1 MQPGPFL
8 LERLVAIFEALH
20 PTTDA
25 VGCSDEL
32 RGAEMLAQVTSL
44 VQLRLLVAVNA
55 GNEVRLGAPPSPR
68 LLPYWS
74 AIRTR
79 RPPDAGAVSQT
90 LAGTSATWT
99 TRRWSSS
106 RRGSTRP
113 SSSRITLSSEWL
125 LDPVQPTI
133 VNAFCCPTPNPEW
146 TSQTDGLRIASSG
159 LVA

>member
-68 LLPYWS
+68 PLLRLHGP
-74 AIRTR
+74 
-79 RPPDAGAVSQT
+79 AGS
-90 LAGTSATWT
+90 
-99 TRRWSSS
+99 
-106 RRGSTRP
+106 
-113 SSSRITLSSEWL
+113 
-125 LDPVQPTI
+125 
-133 VNAFCCPTPNPEW
+133 
-146 TSQTDGLRIASSG
+146 
-159 LVA
+159 

>member
-68 LLPYWS
+68 LLPYS

-79 RPPDAGAVSQT
+79 RPPDGG
-90 LAGTSATWT
+90 L
-99 TRRWSSS
+99 S
-106 RRGSTRP
+106 RRR
-113 SSSRITLSSEWL
+113 L
-125 LDPVQPTI
+125 PVQ
-133 VNAFCCPTPNPEW
+133 V
-146 TSQTDGLRIASSG
+146 QRGLRDDGAA
-159 LVA
+159 LVGAQPARRAQELL

>member
-20 PTTDA
+20 PATDA

-68 LLPYWS
+68 PLPYGYMDPQ
-74 AIRTR
+74 A
-79 RPPDAGAVSQT
+79 PDGGVVSQM

-99 TRRWSSS
+99 TQRWSSS

>member
-8 LERLVAIFEALH
+8 LERHVAIFEALH

-125 LDPVQPTI
+125 L
-133 VNAFCCPTPNPEW
+133 
-146 TSQTDGLRIASSG
+146 R
-159 LVA
+159 

>member
-68 LLPYWS
+68 PLPYGYMD
-74 AIRTR
+74 
-79 RPPDAGAVSQT
+79 PQVPDGGVVSQM

-99 TRRWSSS
+99 TQRWSSS

-113 SSSRITLSSEWL
+113 SSSRIISSSLFVDRKCIL
-125 LDPVQPTI
+125 LPQHSFQSGPHRQT
-133 VNAFCCPTPNPEW
+133 ASELHLRAWWPE
-146 TSQTDGLRIASSG
+146 L
-159 LVA
+159 